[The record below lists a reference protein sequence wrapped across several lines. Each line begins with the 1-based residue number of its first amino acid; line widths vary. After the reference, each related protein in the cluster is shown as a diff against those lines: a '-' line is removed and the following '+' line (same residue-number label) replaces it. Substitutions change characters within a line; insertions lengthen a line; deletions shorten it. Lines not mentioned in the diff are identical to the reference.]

1 MATQRSVLNDTARR
15 EFESPP
21 IFDTAQRKLFFTLP
35 LWANDIVRSLTPSN
49 NQVMFTLQVGYF
61 RAAGRFF
68 DPKSFRGKDIE
79 SVCRRLKIKRDEA
92 TANNYHKNTRFRHQ
106 GQILSGFGVLG
117 FSGAVEELCFRECK
131 ELVKRQIKLYLVFGG
146 LVSFIREHHFEIPNY
161 FTLAAMVNKARDG
174 YENQIQQALES
185 LLTPDHIAA
194 VDNLFDQF
202 LPDDRRPIHQN
213 TPYRL
218 TQLRVNP
225 ELMKVKIIRE
235 NMIDLKYLK
244 ALYAQFSDVS
254 KVLDLSQSFIEEL
267 ALQVL
272 RSRTSQVQKWKN
284 RSLYIFCFI
293 QYQYFHLGDVLTQT
307 FINAVEQNINLC
319 QKTYKHQRQEQQAAT
334 MEQLAPILESYLL
347 EGQSIENMQHT
358 VFGLFHTQEQKL
370 SLLADS
376 LREKKTAD
384 FLGLLP
390 LVKDIYQQY
399 SRQKQDDGY
408 FEQLALGS
416 QKMQAK
422 VGDILRNLSFATDP
436 VLQTAVDFYQ
446 RKEGNLSGEV
456 PIAFLKPNEQKAVI
470 DKGGKVQVSLYK
482 SLLAKHLSKGLKN
495 GSVYVNTSH
504 EFKAIETYLIDESTW
519 KHEKLH
525 LLERA
530 NLRHIE
536 SWETVRENLEDR
548 LETCFDSTFQRIND
562 GENLW
567 VEKRKDQ
574 TLRYKTPKKGTSGQE
589 APQVF
594 PQDRLITLFEAMQTV
609 NRVCGFT
616 TILASLKLQYNRG
629 LPDERSFFAALVAYG
644 CNLGLKRMAKTTKGI
659 SEYRLESTVNNYFS
673 PDNLQK
679 ANDAI
684 IAVVD
689 KMKIHKLYK
698 KQQGSTHTSSDG
710 QKFDVAT
717 DSIHANFS
725 FKYFG
730 KEKGITVYPFI
741 SDAHQV
747 FHGLAFS
754 ASDREAWYVLNGLM
768 HNEVVQ
774 TDIHSTDT
782 HGSTDIVFAL
792 TYLLGIDFQPRIKEF
807 HLLKLHGIA
816 GMKIGQQQD
825 YIINAGAN
833 INTQI
838 IEQQWDNILRLV
850 TSIKL
855 KYTVPS
861 QILKRLNSYALK
873 NPLYQALKELGKV
886 VRTIFLLRYMDD
898 ETMRRHIHQ
907 QLVKGES
914 FNSLA
919 AAIGYGN
926 GGKVIYASKEDLL
939 LMEGCRRLLENVVIC
954 WNYLYLSREVVNAT
968 PEERKSILELIPD
981 ISPVAWEHFNFQ
993 GEFDFD
999 ESLPRDQLEIDL
1011 QAMFDLEIDE
1021 DDLL

>member
-1 MATQRSVLNDTARR
+1 MATQRLVLNDTIRR

-21 IFDTAQRKLFFTLP
+21 VFDAEHRKHFFSLP
-35 LWANDIVRSLTPSN
+35 LWANDIVRSLTPPN
-49 NQVMFTLQVGYF
+49 NQVMFTLQAGYF

-92 TANNYHKNTRFRHQ
+92 TEGNYHKGTRFRHQ
-106 GQILSGFGVLG
+106 EQILVGFGVLAFG
-117 FSGAVEELCFRECK
+117 GAVEELCFDECK
-131 ELVKRQIKLYLVFGG
+131 GLVKRQIKLHLVFGS

-161 FTLAAMVNKARDG
+161 FTLAAMVNKARNG

-185 LLTPDHIAA
+185 LLTPRHIEA

-244 ALYAQFSDVS
+244 ALYGQFSDVS
-254 KVLDLSQSFIEEL
+254 KVLDLSTSFIEEL

-284 RSLYIFCFI
+284 RNLYVFCFI
-293 QYQYFHLGDVLTQT
+293 QYQYFHLGDVLAQT
-307 FINAVEQNINLC
+307 FVNAVEQNINLC
-319 QKTYKHQRQEQQAAT
+319 KKTYKHQRQEQQAAT

-347 EGQSIENMQHT
+347 EGQSIEKMQHT

-370 SLLADS
+370 RLLADS
-376 LREKKTAD
+376 LREKTTAD

-390 LVKDIYQQY
+390 LVKDLYDQY
-399 SRQKQDDGY
+399 SRQKQDAGY
-408 FEQLALGS
+408 FKQVALGS

-422 VGDILRNLSFATDP
+422 VGDILRNLSFSAGP

-446 RKEGNLSGEV
+446 KKEGNLTGEV
-456 PIAFLKPNEQKAVI
+456 PTSFLKPNEQKAVI

-495 GSVYVNTSH
+495 GSVYVTTSH
-504 EFKAIETYLIDESTW
+504 EFKAIETYLIDESVW
-519 KHEKLH
+519 EHEKLH

-536 SWETVRENLEDR
+536 SWEAVQENLENR
-548 LETCFDSTFQRIND
+548 LTTCFELTFQRIND

-574 TLRYKTPKKGTSGQE
+574 TLRYKTPKKDTSKQE
-589 APQVF
+589 APQIF

-609 NRVCGFT
+609 NHVCDFT
-616 TILASLKLQYNRG
+616 ATFAPLKIQYNRE

-659 SEYRLESTVNNYFS
+659 SENRLESTVNNYLS
-673 PDNLQK
+673 VDNLQK
-679 ANDAI
+679 ANDALI
-684 IAVVD
+684 TVVD
-689 KMKIHKLYK
+689 RMKIHKLYK
-698 KQQGSTHTSSDG
+698 KQRGSTHTSSDG
-710 QKFDVAT
+710 QKFDVTT

-768 HNEVVQ
+768 HNEVVE

-816 GMKIGQQQD
+816 GMKIGQQED
-825 YIINAGAN
+825 YTINAGAT

-838 IEQQWDNILRLV
+838 IGQQWDNILRLV

-898 ETMRRHIHQ
+898 ETMRQRIHQ

-926 GGKVIYASKEDLL
+926 GGKIIYASKEDLL

-954 WNYLYLSREVVNAT
+954 WNYLYLSRAVVKAT
-968 PEERKSILELIPD
+968 PEERKSMLRLIPD

-999 ESLPRDQLEIDL
+999 ESLPRDQLENDL
-1011 QAMFDLEIDE
+1011 QAILDLEIEE
-1021 DDLL
+1021 DDLP